1 MLNLLSNAFKFTHQG
16 SVTLVVGLA
25 DKTGFWGFSVID
37 TGIGIPPHAIEYI
50 FEEFRQAD
58 GSSRRVYGGSGLGLA
73 ICRNLCRLMGGDI
86 TVESTLGKGSTF
98 TVRLPLVTEE
108 EYQREMGKSELAIAA
123 LP

>member
-58 GSSRRVYGGSGLGLA
+58 APRAG
-73 ICRNLCRLMGGDI
+73 CM
-86 TVESTLGKGSTF
+86 VESLHLIDKPHYSRYTIMWFGLTGLIVNANYYYWSTN
-98 TVRLPLVTEE
+98 
-108 EYQREMGKSELAIAA
+108 
-123 LP
+123 